1 MEEVKSEERVRWK
14 SKLPNQ
20 REAHSL
26 KKTEIVRAAARFFS
40 KSSYHGT
47 TLLEV
52 ATELG
57 VTKQALYYYFPDKQS
72 LLFACALDAHQGACD
87 ILDDHDTALS
97 TGKDQLAAVLKSY
110 AVHIADGH
118 LQSIMF
124 LESAALKPEQLAEI
138 MELRDRFDM
147 GIRRLIARGVKD
159 KSLRSADKKIMAFT
173 ALGAVNWMARWFK
186 PDGGLSAKKVA
197 EEVVEMVIQGMSA
210 KS

>member
-1 MEEVKSEERVRWK
+1 MAEVKSEERVRWK
-14 SKLPNQ
+14 SKLPNKQ
-20 REAHSL
+20 EAHSM
-26 KKTEIVRAAARFFS
+26 KRTEIIRAAARFFS

-72 LLFACALDAHQGACD
+72 LLFACALDAHQGACR
-87 ILDDHDTALS
+87 ILDEEMLKPG
-97 TGKDQLAAVLKSY
+97 TGRDQLALVLKKY
-110 AVHIADGH
+110 GVHIADGH

-124 LESAALKPEQLAEI
+124 LDSSALKQEQYEEI
-138 MELRDRFDM
+138 MRLRDQFES
-147 GIRRLIARGVKD
+147 GIRKLIGLGIKD
-159 KSLRSADKKIMAFT
+159 KSLRAADKKVMAFT

-186 PDGGLSAKKVA
+186 PEGKTSAEKMASLIVDMVLEGLDG
-197 EEVVEMVIQGMSA
+197 